1 MLLEVNLKVR
11 SFLLVDSIW
20 VLVYYTTSTQI
31 HIAAGG
37 EKMNFESNLPIY
49 IQIMN
54 LIKTK
59 IVSGELKRGDKL
71 PSVRELSKELKVNPN
86 TIQRAYQE
94 LEREEF
100 VYTQRGMGTFVTE
113 NTDTIQNVKKS
124 MATGLIDQF
133 FSEMKNLGF
142 KNDEIKEM
150 VSHWLAKEE

>member
-1 MLLEVNLKVR
+1 M
-11 SFLLVDSIW
+11 FIDSIQ
-20 VLVYYTTSTQI
+20 VLVYYVTNTPLQFTL
-31 HIAAGG
+31 GG

-59 IVSGELKRGDKL
+59 IVSGELNRGDKL

-113 NTDTIQNVKKS
+113 NTETIQGVKKS
-124 MATGLIDQF
+124 MATDLMDQF
-133 FSEMKNLGF
+133 FSEMKSLGF
-142 KNDEIKEM
+142 KTDEIKEM
-150 VSHWLAKEE
+150 VSQWLAKEE